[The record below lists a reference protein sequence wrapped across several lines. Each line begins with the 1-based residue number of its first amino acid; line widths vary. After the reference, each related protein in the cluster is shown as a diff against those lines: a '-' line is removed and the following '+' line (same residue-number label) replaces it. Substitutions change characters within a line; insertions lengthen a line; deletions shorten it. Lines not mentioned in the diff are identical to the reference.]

1 MFQEYITAATTMPNL
16 FTDGKGPTL
25 GSPTTQLVRV
35 VLMRELHLTDMEVM
49 NRPMALCW
57 YDYATL
63 TELNGKGKII
73 DREEYAAARKR
84 ADEWTEQFLEARK
97 Q

>member
-1 MFQEYITAATTMPNL
+1 MQSI
-16 FTDGKGPTL
+16 
-25 GSPTTQLVRV
+25 GSPSIQILRV
-35 VLMRELHLTDMEVM
+35 VLKRYLHLSDSEVM
-49 NRPMALCW
+49 NRPLALCW